1 MATLAVT
8 TDNIVQSITSY
19 FEGQTEISTANLRE
33 WCNIHS
39 YSYGTIRNR
48 LVKDGYQSGRGKF
61 NLDVAKQIV
70 QLEETYQQP
79 AVTGVEC
86 VKVCETQVNN
96 LVPEKDEK
104 FIPFGNFKDI
114 KSIIKSKIFYP
125 LFITGLSGNGKTH
138 GAEQACAQLGREVVR
153 VNITIETD
161 EDDLIGGFRL
171 INGETVWSDGPVVE
185 SLKRGAILLLDE
197 VDLAS
202 NKIMCLQSLLEGKG
216 VFLKKTN
223 TYVKPAPGF
232 NVIATANTKGRGSDD
247 GKFIGTN
254 VLNEAFLE
262 RFAVTFEQ
270 QYPSPS
276 TEKKILL
283 ANFKELGWV
292 GDNIDKI
299 CQNLV
304 DWSDIIR
311 KTYYDGGI
319 EDVITTRRLINIVKA
334 WAIWDSM
341 DRAIELCTNRFDDDT
356 STVFKELYQKV
367 SGDEEVLVKLDI
379 EPSPIITDENF

>member
-1 MATLAVT
+1 MATLAIT

-61 NLDVAKQIV
+61 NLDVAKQVV

-79 AVTGVEC
+79 AVTGAEP
-86 VKVCETQVNN
+86 VCD
-96 LVPEKDEK
+96 LVPEKDDK
-104 FIPFGNFKDI
+104 FVPFGNFKDI

-138 GAEQACAQLGREVVR
+138 GAEQACAQLNREVVR
-153 VNITIETD
+153 VNVTIETD

-171 INGETVWSDGPVVE
+171 VDGATVWHNGPVVE
-185 SLKRGAILLLDE
+185 ALQKGAILLLDE

-202 NKIMCLQSLLEGKG
+202 NKILCLQSLLEGKG
-216 VFLKKTN
+216 LFLKKIN
-223 TYVKPAPGF
+223 KYVKPQPGF

-270 QYPSPS
+270 SYPSPA
-276 TEKKILL
+276 TEKRILL
-283 ANFKELGWV
+283 NYFKELGWV
-292 GDNIDKI
+292 GDNIDTL
-299 CQNLV
+299 CQHLV
-304 DWSDIIR
+304 DWADIIR
-311 KTYYDGGI
+311 KTYYDGGV
-319 EDVITTRRLINIVKA
+319 EDIITTRRLVNVVKA
-334 WAIWDSM
+334 FAIWDDITKS
-341 DRAIELCTNRFDDDT
+341 IELTTNRFDDDT
-356 STVFKELYQKV
+356 AKVFRELFSKV
-367 SGDEEVLVKLDI
+367 SGETVTLD
-379 EPSPIITDENF
+379 TDGVDTVNL